1 MTDGVSS
8 PSVSADGRR
17 IAFVGD
23 GNQVW
28 VRDVV
33 SGATMLASRAGGA
46 GGAAGNGIAFAP
58 TISADGNRVAFMSD
72 ATNLAPTPIPPA
84 TRQIWVRDMSART
97 TIAASRAD
105 GADGNLFVGGP
116 GASDFRQSYL
126 RAFKANCGGRTTTS
140 FGPHDTAEPV
150 LRSVSLTRTRFRVA
164 KSRTPLAATAKA
176 RRKAVGRGTALR
188 FTSSEAGKLTIL
200 IERARPGRT
209 SGNGGKRVCKP
220 VRHRPKHGACTTYAR
235 VATLTRTI
243 RAGSG
248 RVALSGRIGKRRLAA
263 AGYRLTI
270 SVRDSAGNVS
280 KPTLRTFTIVAG

>member
-1 MTDGVSS
+1 M
-8 PSVSADGRR
+8 
-17 IAFVGD
+17 
-23 GNQVW
+23 
-28 VRDVV
+28 
-33 SGATMLASRAGGA
+33 
-46 GGAAGNGIAFAP
+46 
-58 TISADGNRVAFMSD
+58 
-72 ATNLAPTPIPPA
+72 
-84 TRQIWVRDMSART
+84 
-97 TIAASRAD
+97 
-105 GADGNLFVGGP
+105 
-116 GASDFRQSYL
+116 
-126 RAFKANCGGRTTTS
+126 
-140 FGPHDTAEPV
+140 

-176 RRKAVGRGTALR
+176 RRKAVGRGTVLR

-209 SGNGGKRVCKP
+209 SGKGGKRVCKP